1 MLLVVLRLHQLA
13 ARLTDLGRLS
23 ENINLKLNGTSDVK
37 SKLNGT
43 SDVKSFKPFPIF
55 SVPHRLSNSLA
66 HKIRVRLV
74 NAW

>member
-23 ENINLKLNGTSDVK
+23 ENINL
-37 SKLNGT
+37 KLNGT